1 MKMRFLRFLLICVA
15 SIFTFSVA
23 SAAEYGTTATPPTGL
38 KVKGSVTNV
47 DGYCTVRLQWGFSG
61 ANGETSFD
69 GVSVNGSDVYRAFW
83 PLAGDEPYRALSLNR
98 NYNLFV
104 DYEVAPGKYSYKIV
118 MHMNYKYSLD
128 GGTTKVDVPF
138 DLEAYV
144 FDPIEVGNARADLV
158 TYDIKEVY
166 NLRIGAEN
174 AANSVPAGKYIPT
187 QSGKTPTLPLF
198 DHIDFVRCGY
208 HVSKSSNDG
217 LNYWYFYDN
226 GYGAWVS
233 ENDKYYTVIK
243 AQQDASR
250 RTTGIMWRIGDD
262 VESLTNASLYSKKF
276 TVSNMTS
283 WGTSNYGPMNY
294 FVVDQWQ
301 NIFTKFGKLATSGS
315 GYTYYR
321 REDAT
326 SMEYMLYPPNRYAV
340 LHNSYNGE
348 ANPNPSNELG
358 FTAAKANDRSGLL
371 KIRDLAS
378 RSVTD
383 VNPGIA
389 IGSNTFAYTP
399 SSQNQIGRCDM
410 LSYRGYDALNGDG
423 GKNTSRTF
431 DTGFTETLFSPGRTP
446 FLYRVKLDKG
456 AHPKESWFRK
466 PGDETISGVENF
478 SMFVDGEGNENRYI
492 HLLRGN
498 EWRYYELDPAYADA
512 EGDLTNHLTKAETL
526 TYLSSAGAYSQ
537 SGGATLYVKGAIAG
551 KGLAGQ
557 NTVQCNDLFV
567 VTPISLKSRS
577 TGSFQLNRATATV
590 DNPEAKD
597 FNVLNLTPVKI
608 FQQREEFA
616 DGMAFNANNVCF
628 FMAKETS
635 KEDGLEH
642 IYIYQYVPCVR
653 VAKYEIVPRIN
664 PASTPITI
672 DYKKAYESESM
683 AEGDAK
689 VDMNGFDRSLKFDM
703 PDYNRDGSG
712 NYVVKGYDIVLTDPK
727 HNKYHYRVGPKYEYY
742 TDPVDG
748 VQKIGFFCEIKYMNA
763 DGTYET
769 NDRVQ
774 QIDDKGFPVWVKD
787 AQGKNTDIPVRY
799 GEYVEVKS
807 IGTDSEGNNI
817 APTVGEYVLNYSVPC
832 PMPCLGTYESEI
844 SVYLGHKNV
853 ADDYIKCGSYKS
865 TTTLSM
871 TGENPNPVA
880 QCYKLKDYVDG
891 TVVGENE
898 DDILPY
904 RVDVSFTMP
913 DGRGSS
919 YEPVSHYNIWVDKT
933 GTATSCKDP
942 NCEKIT
948 LKKYDCLQRDA
959 KGNPI
964 PAGENAYLMNP
975 DKRKDTERGFW
986 LITNNA
992 PTIQISNKAPG
1003 QCPRFGYE
1011 DSEGN
1016 IYPREKVDS
1025 IPGTYGMRGNNEDF
1039 TPDWG
1044 YSTIDNEN
1052 EEGATGQTVFSLYFK
1067 DPTVPDPSEKNS
1079 LSKDLKGTGLSA
1091 DDIIKNYRIFVEA
1104 VYASR
1109 TAYKFSKDGF
1119 ASAGTPGTT
1128 SIEEVQAQQLT
1139 VSPNPA
1145 ISDVTISASY
1155 EIRDVKFYSGSG
1167 ALVMSESFAGDS
1179 NEVSISVDNLAPGFY
1194 YLNVNGTESV
1204 KFIKK

>member
-15 SIFTFSVA
+15 SIFTFSAA
-23 SAAEYGTTATPPTGL
+23 SAAEYGTTPTPPTGL
-38 KVKGSVTNV
+38 IVKGSVTNV

-61 ANGETSFD
+61 SNGETSFD

-83 PLAGDEPYRALSLNR
+83 PLAGDEPYQALSLNR

-118 MHMNYKYSLD
+118 MHMNYKYSSD
-128 GGTTKVDVPF
+128 NGITKVDVPF
-138 DLEAYV
+138 DLDAYV

-187 QSGKTPTLPLF
+187 QSGTSPTLPLF

-217 LNYWYFYDN
+217 RNYWYFYDN

-262 VESLTNASLYSKKF
+262 VESLTNAGLYSKKF
-276 TVSNMTS
+276 TVSNMTT
-283 WGTSNYGPMNY
+283 WGSSNYGPMNY

-301 NIFTKFGKLATSGS
+301 NIFARFGKLATSGS
-315 GYTYYR
+315 GFTYYR
-321 REDAT
+321 REDAA

-348 ANPNPSNELG
+348 ANPNPSNESG

-410 LSYRGYDALNGDG
+410 LSYRGYDALNNDG
-423 GKNTSRTF
+423 VKNANRTF

-446 FLYRVKLDKG
+446 FLYRVKLDNG
-456 AHPKESWFRK
+456 ANPKESWFRK
-466 PGDETISGVENF
+466 PGDESISGVENF

-512 EGDLTNHLTKAETL
+512 EGDLTDHLAKAETL
-526 TYLSSAGAYSQ
+526 NYLSSAGAYSQ

-567 VTPISLKSRS
+567 LTPISLKSRS

-590 DNPEAKD
+590 DNPTAKD

-608 FQQREEFA
+608 FQQREEFG

-635 KEDGLEH
+635 KEDGLDH

-664 PASTPITI
+664 PASTPIRI
-672 DYKKAYESESM
+672 EYQKAYENESM
-683 AEGDAK
+683 EEGEAK
-689 VDMNGFDRSLKFDM
+689 VDMNGFDRSIKFDM
-703 PDYNRDGSG
+703 PDYNRDGTG
-712 NYVVKGYDIVLTDPK
+712 NYVVKGYDIVLTDPD
-727 HNKYHYRVGPKYEYY
+727 HNKYHYRVGPKYESY

-769 NDRVQ
+769 NDLVQ

-787 AQGKNTDIPVRY
+787 AQGKNTDTPVRY
-799 GEYVEVKS
+799 GEFVEVKS

-871 TGENPNPVA
+871 TGENPIPVA

-913 DGRGSS
+913 EGRGTV

-933 GTATSCKDP
+933 GTATSYKDP

-959 KGNPI
+959 EGNPI
-964 PAGENAYLMNP
+964 PSGENTYLMNP

-992 PTIQISNKAPG
+992 PTIKISNKAPG
-1003 QCPRFGYE
+1003 QCPRYGYE
-1011 DSEGN
+1011 DREGN

-1044 YSTIDNEN
+1044 YSTIDNVN
-1052 EEGATGQTVFSLYFK
+1052 EEGATGKTIFSLYFK
-1067 DPTVPDPSEKNS
+1067 DPTVPEPSGENS
-1079 LSKDLKGTGLSA
+1079 LSKDLKGSGLSA
-1091 DDIIKNYRIFVEA
+1091 NDIIKNYRIFVEA
-1104 VYASR
+1104 VYASK

-1119 ASAGTPGTT
+1119 ASVGAPGTT
-1128 SIEEVQAQQLT
+1128 SVEEVQAQQLT

-1167 ALVMSESFAGDS
+1167 ALVKSESFAGDS

>member
-1 MKMRFLRFLLICVA
+1 MRFLRFLLICVA

-61 ANGETSFD
+61 ANGETSVD

-138 DLEAYV
+138 DLDAYFFNDV
-144 FDPIEVGNARADLV
+144 EVKNARADLV

-166 NLRIGAEN
+166 NLRIGAGN

-187 QSGKTPTLPLF
+187 QSGTSPTLPLF

-276 TVSNMTS
+276 TVSNMTT

-348 ANPNPSNELG
+348 ANPNPSNESG

-456 AHPKESWFRK
+456 ANPKESWFRM

-557 NTVQCNDLFV
+557 NTIQCNDLFV
-567 VTPISLKSRS
+567 ITPISLKSRS

-664 PASTPITI
+664 PASTPIRI
-672 DYKKAYESESM
+672 DYKKAYENESM
-683 AEGDAK
+683 AEG
-689 VDMNGFDRSLKFDM
+689 
-703 PDYNRDGSG
+703 
-712 NYVVKGYDIVLTDPK
+712 
-727 HNKYHYRVGPKYEYY
+727 
-742 TDPVDG
+742 
-748 VQKIGFFCEIKYMNA
+748 
-763 DGTYET
+763 
-769 NDRVQ
+769 
-774 QIDDKGFPVWVKD
+774 
-787 AQGKNTDIPVRY
+787 
-799 GEYVEVKS
+799 
-807 IGTDSEGNNI
+807 
-817 APTVGEYVLNYSVPC
+817 
-832 PMPCLGTYESEI
+832 
-844 SVYLGHKNV
+844 
-853 ADDYIKCGSYKS
+853 
-865 TTTLSM
+865 
-871 TGENPNPVA
+871 
-880 QCYKLKDYVDG
+880 
-891 TVVGENE
+891 
-898 DDILPY
+898 
-904 RVDVSFTMP
+904 
-913 DGRGSS
+913 
-919 YEPVSHYNIWVDKT
+919 
-933 GTATSCKDP
+933 
-942 NCEKIT
+942 
-948 LKKYDCLQRDA
+948 
-959 KGNPI
+959 
-964 PAGENAYLMNP
+964 
-975 DKRKDTERGFW
+975 
-986 LITNNA
+986 
-992 PTIQISNKAPG
+992 
-1003 QCPRFGYE
+1003 
-1011 DSEGN
+1011 
-1016 IYPREKVDS
+1016 
-1025 IPGTYGMRGNNEDF
+1025 
-1039 TPDWG
+1039 
-1044 YSTIDNEN
+1044 
-1052 EEGATGQTVFSLYFK
+1052 
-1067 DPTVPDPSEKNS
+1067 
-1079 LSKDLKGTGLSA
+1079 
-1091 DDIIKNYRIFVEA
+1091 EA
-1104 VYASR
+1104 
-1109 TAYKFSKDGF
+1109 
-1119 ASAGTPGTT
+1119 
-1128 SIEEVQAQQLT
+1128 
-1139 VSPNPA
+1139 
-1145 ISDVTISASY
+1145 
-1155 EIRDVKFYSGSG
+1155 
-1167 ALVMSESFAGDS
+1167 
-1179 NEVSISVDNLAPGFY
+1179 
-1194 YLNVNGTESV
+1194 
-1204 KFIKK
+1204 